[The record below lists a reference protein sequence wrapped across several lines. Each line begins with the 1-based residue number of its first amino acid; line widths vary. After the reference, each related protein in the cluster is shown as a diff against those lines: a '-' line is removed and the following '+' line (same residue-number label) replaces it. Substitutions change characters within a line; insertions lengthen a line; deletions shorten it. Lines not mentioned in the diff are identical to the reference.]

1 LHLKVSDKLHFAIC
15 VAFCDAPRQT
25 KRQELNALS
34 ANFHVS
40 LSSSRIRAAFL
51 AVLDNFHGKIA
62 GQPAPPQTLACSL
75 LSVDVALALGSTCF
89 FALPSLWKL
98 QGKPT
103 QPIKLSDGEVARA
116 GPGPLFYPFR
126 FALSGG
132 ITHNRATG
140 SEPWE

>member
-89 FALPSLWKL
+89 FCASKSMEVT
-98 QGKPT
+98 GKT
-103 QPIKLSDGEVARA
+103 NSADKIK
-116 GPGPLFYPFR
+116 
-126 FALSGG
+126 
-132 ITHNRATG
+132 
-140 SEPWE
+140 